1 MRIARDEGARKSFN
15 TRILSRSLSLPL
27 SRFLSFSLS
36 GGNVDVRELQ
46 EMKERVKMV
55 EEVLRAMRD
64 EAREHVLAIN
74 SSDIHLQ
81 SILGTGSFADVHKA
95 SKRTHTH
102 THTHKDKDTLSS
114 ILL

>member
-1 MRIARDEGARKSFN
+1 
-15 TRILSRSLSLPL
+15 
-27 SRFLSFSLS
+27 
-36 GGNVDVRELQ
+36 VDVRELQ

-95 SKRTHTH
+95 SKHTH
-102 THTHKDKDTLSS
+102 THTHKDTLSS

>member
-1 MRIARDEGARKSFN
+1 M
-15 TRILSRSLSLPL
+15 
-27 SRFLSFSLS
+27 
-36 GGNVDVRELQ
+36 DVRELQ

-95 SKRTHTH
+95 SKYTHTH
-102 THTHKDKDTLSS
+102 THTHTQRHSLIHSPLNVIVLDFFPFF
-114 ILL
+114 

>member
-1 MRIARDEGARKSFN
+1 MRIARDEGAHKNVN
-15 TRILSRSLSLPL
+15 THSLSLSLSL

-81 SILGTGSFADVHKA
+81 SILGTGSFADVHKS
-95 SKRTHTH
+95 SKHTHTQRHTDTHTHRHTH
-102 THTHKDKDTLSS
+102 THTLV
-114 ILL
+114 